1 MYRTGDLARWLD
13 DGNIQYLGRM
23 DTQVKVRGFRIELG
37 EIETQLSAH
46 PQVEDS
52 IVIAAGDTDKRLV
65 AFYVASSE
73 IQTEALRTHLQA
85 SLPAYM
91 VPSAFVP
98 VDRIPLTPSGKADR
112 RALERM
118 DVTVQSSEGY
128 VAPSTPTE
136 QRLATLWEQVLGLEA
151 GKAGLLDSFFDLG
164 GHSLLATQLLAR
176 LRSDLGAELPLKA
189 FFDHPDLAG
198 MARAVDAVLADG
210 SVTPVCPIVTVDRIV
225 QQPLSYA
232 QERLWFLDQLE
243 PGGAG
248 YNCPGAV
255 MLRGAVDID
264 QLQTAFRHII
274 ARHETLRT
282 VFPSDAGQATQQ
294 IHSQLDWH
302 LERIDVSAQP
312 GRDELARQLCHAE
325 ALTPF
330 DLATGPLLRGKVIT
344 LASDAHILMLTMHH
358 IVSDGWSLSVLLREL
373 GALLAAARSGTEAV
387 LPELSVQYLDYSV
400 WQRKRLEEGGVLEH
414 QLAYWKTKLAGAP
427 DRLDLATDFARP
439 SVASHE
445 GATHHFEIDAAL
457 GGQLKQLA
465 ERRGGTLFMSLLGAL
480 STLLYRYSGQGDLC
494 IGSPIANRQ
503 YAQTQDLIGMFVNTL
518 ALRTQVDGQ
527 GSFLTLLDQ
536 VRATCLEAYEHQDA
550 PFEKVVEA
558 VNPPRDVGISPIFQ
572 TMLVLQNTDAI
583 AMGPGVEPYL
593 LETGLSKFDLTLEV
607 MEGPAGLA
615 CAIEYSTALF
625 KPQTIVRMAQHFR
638 ALCQAIVA
646 APEGKIDTLSYVDAT
661 ETQLLAAFNNTA
673 TFYDETVC
681 IHELF
686 AAQAV
691 RSPERTALVYEGHTL
706 SYDQLHARC
715 ATLAAWLQARGI
727 GADSLV
733 GLYMERSPELMVG
746 LMGTLM
752 AGGAYVPLDP
762 DYPADRLGYM
772 LEDTRASVVLT
783 QARLKERLRELTGP
797 DTLIVALDEDW
808 ARIEEEA
815 TGLTANKLA
824 RPDSL
829 AYVIYTSGSTGRPK
843 GVMVEHRGLVNHNQC
858 VRRRYGVCEDDAQIQ
873 IASTSFDLF
882 AEEVFAILLS
892 GAKLVLEKKERYL
905 SPDDLTR
912 LIAEHGVTILNVP
925 TAFFHQI
932 MAAGVPPGQVKTVVV
947 GGEALDYARAQAFRR
962 QFPQVKLMNTY
973 GPTETTII
981 SSMTEVTPALLA
993 GHAFVPIGAPIDNTQ
1008 IHILDAQGAVQP
1020 IGVPGEL
1027 VIAGHG
1033 LARGYLNRDDLTA
1046 ERFIANPFVPGER
1059 MYRTGDL
1066 ARWLGDGN
1074 IQYLGRMD
1082 TQVKVRGFRIELGE
1096 IEAQLNA
1103 HSQIETSI
1111 VVASGGD
1118 GAKRLVAF
1126 YVARDGAGVDAEA
1139 LRAHL
1144 QATLPAY
1151 MTPAA
1156 FVPLTQV
1163 PMTPNGKVDRRALER
1178 MDVTVQS
1185 SRGHVAPRTAT
1196 EQRLAALW
1204 EQVLDLAP
1212 GIVGAHDSFF
1222 DLGGHSLL
1230 AVRLMAGIGKE
1241 FGQSLP
1247 LEAMFQYPDVAAMA
1261 AALEQQSPQAFRV
1274 LTAIQ
1279 PQGTETALFA
1289 VPGAG
1294 GNVLSFAPL
1303 SRAID
1308 HLLRDARRGPQP
1320 FYGLQNHGLDEAGA
1334 PADVAAIAAVNLAA
1348 MRTVQPHGPYRL
1360 LGHSFGGVVAYE
1372 MARQLLAEGETVATL
1387 LLLDALAPELMAQ
1400 SATEDG
1406 ATLAAALSGADA
1418 PDIDPAQAAVY
1429 VRAFDANLAA
1439 IRAYRPQPLPAGAGG
1454 PDVTL
1459 LRIHGLHGKP
1469 SATPD
1474 DYGWGALL
1482 GRAPRVRYADGEH
1495 MTMLQNDHALQLAL
1509 QLMDLNDG
1517 LERQ

>member
-1 MYRTGDLARWLD
+1 M
-13 DGNIQYLGRM
+13 
-23 DTQVKVRGFRIELG
+23 
-37 EIETQLSAH
+37 
-46 PQVEDS
+46 
-52 IVIAAGDTDKRLV
+52 
-65 AFYVASSE
+65 
-73 IQTEALRTHLQA
+73 
-85 SLPAYM
+85 
-91 VPSAFVP
+91 
-98 VDRIPLTPSGKADR
+98 
-112 RALERM
+112 
-118 DVTVQSSEGY
+118 
-128 VAPSTPTE
+128 
-136 QRLATLWEQVLGLEA
+136 LGLEP

-176 LRSDLGAELPLKA
+176 LRSELGAELPLKA
-189 FFDHPDLAG
+189 FFDHPGLAD
-198 MARAVDAVLADG
+198 MARAIDAVLADG
-210 SVTPVCPIVTVDRIV
+210 GAAPVCPIAAVERTALT

-248 YNCPGAV
+248 YNCPGAAL
-255 MLRGAVDID
+255 LRGAVDID

-282 VFPSDAGQATQQ
+282 VFPSEAGQAHQK
-294 IHSQLDWH
+294 IHAQLDWR
-302 LERIDVSAQP
+302 LERIDLSAQP

-344 LASDAHILMLTMHH
+344 LAHDAHILMLTMHH
-358 IVSDGWSLSVLLREL
+358 IVSDGWSLGVLIREL
-373 GALLAAARSGTEAV
+373 GILLAAARSGTEAV
-387 LPELSVQYLDYSV
+387 LPALPVQYLDYSV
-400 WQRKRLEEGGVLEH
+400 WQRKRLEEEGVLER
-414 QLAYWKTKLAGAP
+414 QLAYWKNKLSGAP
-427 DRLDLATDFARP
+427 DRRDLATDFARP
-439 SVASHE
+439 GVATYE
-445 GATHHFEIDAAL
+445 GAKHRFAIDAAL

-465 ERRGGTLFMSLLGAL
+465 ERRGGTLFMTLLGAL

-503 YAQTQDLIGMFVNTL
+503 YAQTQELIGMFVNTL

-527 GSFLTLLDQ
+527 GSFLQLLDQ

-558 VNPPRDVGISPIFQ
+558 VNPQRDVGISPIFQ

-583 AMGPGVEPYL
+583 AMGPGVEPYV

-607 MEGPAGLA
+607 MEGPDGLA
-615 CAIEYSTALF
+615 CSLEYSTALF
-625 KPQTIVRMAQHFR
+625 KPQTIVRLAQHFR
-638 ALCQAIVA
+638 ALCQAIVDSPA
-646 APEGKIDTLSYVDAT
+646 EKIDALTYVDAT
-661 ETQLLAAFNNTA
+661 ETQLLAVFNNTA
-673 TFYDETVC
+673 AVYDQSVC

-686 AAQAV
+686 AAQAS
-691 RSPERTALVYEGHTL
+691 RAAERTALVYEDTSL
-706 SYDQLHARC
+706 SYGQLHGRC
-715 ATLAAWLQARGI
+715 TTLAAWLQARGV

-772 LEDTRASVVLT
+772 LEDTRSPVVLT
-783 QARLKERLRELTGP
+783 QGRLRERLRALTGP

-808 ARIEEEA
+808 AQIEAEA
-815 TGLTANKLA
+815 AGLTARKLA

-843 GVMVEHRGLVNHNQC
+843 GVMLEHRALMNRINWMQKQYRLDQRDTVLQKTP
-858 VRRRYGVCEDDAQIQ
+858 Y
-873 IASTSFDLF
+873 SFDVSVWEFVWPLMAGAKVVF
-882 AEEVFAILLS
+882 AEPGGHMDVQ
-892 GAKLVLEKKERYL
+892 YL
-905 SPDDLTR
+905 KR
-912 LIAEHGVTILNVP
+912 LIDSAGVTTLHYVP
-925 TAFFHQI
+925 SMLRAFLESAEGSCPGVRQI
-932 MAAGVPPGQVKTVVV
+932 FCS
-947 GGEALDYARAQAFRR
+947 GEALDWRSASQYRDR
-962 QFPQVKLMNTY
+962 FPDAELHNLY
-973 GPTETTII
+973 GPTEAAID
-981 SSMTEVTPALLA
+981 VTAYHCASLPGL
-993 GHAFVPIGAPIDNTQ
+993 FVPIGAPIDNTQ
-1008 IHILDAQGAVQP
+1008 IHILDACGAVQP

-1033 LARGYLNRDDLTA
+1033 LARGYLNREALTA
-1046 ERFIANPFVPGER
+1046 ERFVANPFVPGER

-1066 ARWLGDGN
+1066 ARWLDDGN

-1096 IEAQLNA
+1096 IETQLNT
-1103 HSQIETSI
+1103 HSQVEDSI
-1111 VVASGGD
+1111 VIAAGD
-1118 GAKRLVAF
+1118 ADKRLLAF
-1126 YVARDGAGVDAEA
+1126 YVARDGAEIEAEA
-1139 LRAHL
+1139 LRTHL
-1144 QATLPAY
+1144 QASLPAY
-1151 MTPAA
+1151 MVPSA
-1156 FVPLTQV
+1156 FVLVDRIPLT
-1163 PMTPNGKVDRRALER
+1163 PSGKADRRALER

-1185 SRGHVAPRTAT
+1185 SRGYVTPVTAT

-1204 EQVLDLAP
+1204 EQVLGLEP
-1212 GIVGAHDSFF
+1212 GKAGLLDNFF

-1230 AVRLMAGIGKE
+1230 AVRLMAGVGRE
-1241 FGQSLP
+1241 FGQTLP

-1261 AALEQQSPQAFRV
+1261 AALEQQSPQQVRV

-1294 GNVLSFAPL
+1294 GNVLSFVPL

-1320 FYGLQNHGLDEAGA
+1320 FYGLQNSGLDETGT
-1334 PADVAAIAAVNLAA
+1334 PASVAALAAVNLAA
-1348 MRTVQPHGPYRL
+1348 VRTVQPHGPYRL
-1360 LGHSFGGVVAYE
+1360 LGHSFGGLVAYE

-1400 SATEDG
+1400 SATEDA
-1406 ATLAAALSGADA
+1406 ATLMAALPGADA
-1418 PDIDPAQAAVY
+1418 PDFDAAQAAAY
-1429 VRAFDANLAA
+1429 MQAFDANLAA
-1439 IRAYRPQPLPAGAGG
+1439 ARAYRPQQLPDG

-1459 LRIHGLHGKP
+1459 LRIRGLHGKP
-1469 SATPD
+1469 PATPD

-1482 GRAPRVRYADGEH
+1482 GRAPRVCEVEGEH

-1509 QLMDLNDG
+1509 QLVDLNDG